1 MNRLRIN
8 SGVARGRK
16 IQMVP
21 GSSTRPITDRVK
33 QALFN
38 ILAGEIADTKFLD
51 MFSGTGIVG
60 IEALSRGAAYVRF
73 VDSHPKAVDTIRQNL
88 DATGLGAD
96 VEVLLMDSFA
106 MISRNPDNAFDY
118 VYVAPPQYNRLWEK
132 AVLSLDTRPSWL
144 VEDGWI
150 IVQIHPKEYEQ
161 LELSNFSEF
170 DQRKY
175 SNTLLVFYERNPQ
188 SDVQR

>member
-51 MFSGTGIVG
+51 MFAGTGIVG

-73 VDSHPKAVDTIRQNL
+73 VDSQPKAVKTIRQNL
-88 DATGLGAD
+88 DATRLGAD
-96 VEVLLMDSFA
+96 VEVLQMDSFA
-106 MISRNPDNAFDY
+106 MISRKPDKAFDY

-132 AVLSLDTRPSWL
+132 AVLALDARPSWL

-188 SDVQR
+188 SDV

>member
-38 ILAGEIADTKFLD
+38 ILAGEIARAKFLD
-51 MFSGTGIVG
+51 MFAGTGIVG

-73 VDSHPKAVDTIRQNL
+73 VDSQSRAVKTIRQNL
-88 DATGLGAD
+88 DATRLGAD
-96 VEVLLMDSFA
+96 VEVLQMDSFA
-106 MISRNPDNAFDY
+106 MISRKPDKAFDY

-132 AVLSLDTRPSWL
+132 AVLALDARPDWL

-188 SDVQR
+188 SDV

>member
-73 VDSHPKAVDTIRQNL
+73 VDSHP
-88 DATGLGAD
+88 
-96 VEVLLMDSFA
+96 
-106 MISRNPDNAFDY
+106 
-118 VYVAPPQYNRLWEK
+118 
-132 AVLSLDTRPSWL
+132 
-144 VEDGWI
+144 
-150 IVQIHPKEYEQ
+150 
-161 LELSNFSEF
+161 
-170 DQRKY
+170 
-175 SNTLLVFYERNPQ
+175 
-188 SDVQR
+188 